1 MSEKSGLIAV
11 VVALIGAGGIIG
23 AKYLEVGAKT
33 PAVPA
38 PQPVP
43 TPTPTPTPTPSPVPV
58 NAPPTPQ
65 PVVDLNR
72 VVGPD
77 PAPAVVD
84 ISGPWHDFQHAT
96 YVIQQQGG
104 AIRISSPQYP
114 AGIGVGT
121 IIGNTVAWEYRDNN
135 GVPGRCTGL
144 AAGEQ
149 LQIVCAS
156 MGGTQPFPLHR
167 PNSG

>member
-11 VVALIGAGGIIG
+11 VVALIGAGGIVA

-33 PAVPA
+33 QAAPV

-43 TPTPTPTPTPSPVPV
+43 GPAPAPTPAPAPVNVDPTPTPKPVEV
-58 NAPPTPQ
+58 A
-65 PVVDLNR
+65 PVV
-72 VVGPD
+72 P
-77 PAPAVVD
+77 PAPVVAVTD

-96 YVIQQQGG
+96 YVIEQQGN

-121 IIGNTVAWEYRDNN
+121 IIGSTVAWEYRDNN

-144 AAGEQ
+144 AAGTQ
-149 LQIVCAS
+149 LQIICAS